1 MKLFLSFFSLLIFT
15 MFQSQE
21 LKDFVIPKGYE
32 KVLEVKGDLDKDGK
46 EEIVIVYNTPDKI
59 ENQGYKRKFYILKNS
74 EGNLKIWKENS
85 TILNS
90 SGAGFYPEDNTLEI
104 QVKNNCL
111 VISQSYYSNSRH
123 TDTSKYTFRFQNG
136 DFYLIGSFNK
146 FEDTCEFSF
155 TNDVNFS
162 TGKAIVDETYS
173 DCDGD
178 ENRKIPKD
186 YHKEFIHKFDTL
198 IKINDFRVGENKFSI
213 PNSKKYFTY

>member
-32 KVLEVKGDLDKDGK
+32 KVLELKGDLDKDGK
-46 EEIVIVYNTPDKI
+46 EEMVIVYNTPDKI
-59 ENQGYKRKFYILKNS
+59 ENQGNKRKFYILKNS
-74 EGNLKIWKENS
+74 QGNLKIWKENS

-198 IKINDFRVGENKFSI
+198 IKMNDFRVGENKFSI

>member
-32 KVLEVKGDLDKDGK
+32 KVLEVKGNLDKDGK

-85 TILNS
+85 AILNS
-90 SGAGFYPEDNTLEI
+90 SGAGFYPEDNKLEI
-104 QVKNNCL
+104 QIKNNCL
-111 VISQSYYSNSRH
+111 VISQSLYSNSRH

-178 ENRKIPKD
+178 ENRKIPQD

-198 IKINDFRVGENKFSI
+198 IKMNDFRVGENKFSI

>member
-1 MKLFLSFFSLLIFT
+1 MKIFLSFFSLLIFT

-46 EEIVIVYNTPDKI
+46 EETVIVCNTSEKI
-59 ENQGYKRKFYILKNS
+59 ENQGFKRKFYILKNIQ
-74 EGNLKIWKENS
+74 ENLKIWKENS

-90 SGAGFYPEDNTLEI
+90 SGAGFYPEDNNLEI
-104 QVKNNCL
+104 QIKNNCL
-111 VISQSYYSNSRH
+111 VISQSFYSNSRH
-123 TDTSKYTFRFQNG
+123 TDTSRYTFRFQNG
-136 DFYLIGSFNK
+136 DFYLIGAFNK

-155 TNDVNFS
+155 TYDVNFS

-173 DCDGD
+173 ECDGD
-178 ENRKIPKD
+178 ENRKIPQD
-186 YHKEFIHKFDTL
+186 NHKEFIHKFDTL
-198 IKINDFRVGENKFSI
+198 IKMNDFRIGENKFKI

>member
-1 MKLFLSFFSLLIFT
+1 MKLFLSFFSLFIFT
-15 MFQSQE
+15 LFQSQE

-46 EEIVIVYNTPDKI
+46 EETVIVYNTPDKI
-59 ENQGYKRKFYILKNS
+59 ENQGYKRKFYILKTS
-74 EGNLKIWKENS
+74 QGNLKIWKENS
-85 TILNS
+85 AILNS
-90 SGAGFYPEDNTLEI
+90 SGAGFYPEDNKLEI
-104 QVKNNCL
+104 QIKNNCL

-123 TDTSKYTFRFQNG
+123 TDTSKHTFRFQNG

-162 TGKAIVDETYS
+162 TGKAVVDETYS
-173 DCDGD
+173 ECDGD

-198 IKINDFRVGENKFSI
+198 IKMNDFRIGENKFSI